1 MTSLYND
8 VDVLVVGAGPGGL
21 TAAQYASRANLKTVI
36 VEQGAPGGELLNTA
50 DVENYPGFTKISG
63 PELATKIYDSSMCFG
78 AQSVSGY
85 VADIVCEGAYK
96 IVTVGDTTYRAKAVI
111 IATGAT
117 HRELGLESEKRLTGK
132 GVSYCAVCDGFFFRN
147 RDVVVVGGGD
157 SAVEEGT
164 FLTQFVNKVTLIH
177 RRDQLRAQQI
187 LQDRLFANEKVE
199 VIWNSEVKEIK
210 GDQSVSSVLIENT
223 ETGEQSEIPAEG
235 VFIYVGMVPN
245 SQMVAQLG
253 VTNEEGWIVTNERM
267 ETTVPGLFAVGDVRL
282 KHLRQIAT
290 AVGDGSIAGQ
300 AAYEYLQ
307 TWNEFEGE

>member
-78 AQSVSGY
+78 AESVSGY

-223 ETGEQSEIPAEG
+223 ETDEQSEIPAEG

-300 AAYEYLQ
+300 TAYEYLQ

>member
-78 AQSVSGY
+78 AQSVSGH

>member
-78 AQSVSGY
+78 AESVSGY

-223 ETGEQSEIPAEG
+223 ETDEQSEIPAEG

>member
-78 AQSVSGY
+78 AESVSGY

-223 ETGEQSEIPAEG
+223 ETDEQSEIPAEG

-307 TWNEFEGE
+307 TWNEFEGA

>member
-78 AQSVSGY
+78 AESVSGY

-223 ETGEQSEIPAEG
+223 KTGEQSEIPAEG

-245 SQMVAQLG
+245 SQ
-253 VTNEEGWIVTNERM
+253 
-267 ETTVPGLFAVGDVRL
+267 TVSYT
-282 KHLRQIAT
+282 HLTLPTILR
-290 AVGDGSIAGQ
+290 SCRSRWSP
-300 AAYEYLQ
+300 YH
-307 TWNEFEGE
+307 

>member
-78 AQSVSGY
+78 AESVSGY

>member
-1 MTSLYND
+1 MTNLYND

-78 AQSVSGY
+78 AESVSGY
-85 VADIVCEGAYK
+85 VAEIVCEGAYK
-96 IVTVGDTTYRAKAVI
+96 IVRVDDTNYRAKAVI

-223 ETGEQSEIPAEG
+223 ETGEQSEIPAQG

-300 AAYEYLQ
+300 TAYEYLQ

>member
-78 AQSVSGY
+78 AESVSGY

-117 HRELGLESEKRLTGK
+117 HRELGLESEKRLNGK

>member
-63 PELATKIYDSSMCFG
+63 PELAAKIYDSSMCFG
-78 AQSVSGY
+78 AESVSGY

-267 ETTVPGLFAVGDVRL
+267 GNDRSGTICGWRRAL
-282 KHLRQIAT
+282 KT
-290 AVGDGSIAGQ
+290 STSNCNGSWRWKYCG
-300 AAYEYLQ
+300 
-307 TWNEFEGE
+307 TSCV

>member
-1 MTSLYND
+1 MTNLYND

-78 AQSVSGY
+78 AESVSGY

-307 TWNEFEGE
+307 TWNEFEGA